1 MGLTERMKDAGH
13 NANAYLR
20 CKLDSGTIG
29 HLRYRASHL
38 RNDQTGK
45 VDGAAL
51 FEVGMIVA
59 TIGLWSYA
67 IWNYVDKTL
76 SLDRA
81 IGELQVASTVMNP
94 TDANTHLHNAEG
106 HLARYNGNPSWFGWS
121 PEADYNVAKHS
132 IDNQQ
137 TALDTVIKQGYQPG
151 TQEFAQAYDPIQDSI
166 RNTKTSIDAAKGWE
180 QTNSVAAFFGGIGTG
195 VVAWI
200 THSARD

>member
-67 IWNYVDKTL
+67 IWNYVDKNNK
-76 SLDRA
+76 A
-81 IGELQVASTVMNP
+81 
-94 TDANTHLHNAEG
+94 
-106 HLARYNGNPSWFGWS
+106 
-121 PEADYNVAKHS
+121 
-132 IDNQQ
+132 
-137 TALDTVIKQGYQPG
+137 
-151 TQEFAQAYDPIQDSI
+151 
-166 RNTKTSIDAAKGWE
+166 
-180 QTNSVAAFFGGIGTG
+180 
-195 VVAWI
+195 
-200 THSARD
+200 